1 MQKEVKQFCDFLKKK
16 ELKLTPQRVRIAETV
31 FSAHKHFTAEQLY
44 AWVKKVEPLVGKV
57 TVYRTLEQ
65 LVESGMVDEF
75 SLKKGVSTY
84 EHVAG
89 HDHHDH
95 LLCVRCGKIE
105 ELSSPKLE
113 KLKRDE
119 AEKRGY
125 EVISH
130 TLKIYGLCPDC
141 RKG

>member
-16 ELKLTPQRVRIAETV
+16 DLKLTPQRVRIAETV
-31 FSAHKHFTAEQLY
+31 FSAHKHFTADQLY
-44 AWVKKVEPLVGKV
+44 EWVKKVEPLVGKV

-84 EHVAG
+84 EHVVG

-119 AEKRGY
+119 AETRGY

-130 TLKIYGLCPDC
+130 SLKIYGLCPAC
-141 RKG
+141 KKA